1 MTNTITFEQAVAKVG
16 TKQDALDYLKEIYV
30 DGEFEDGQF
39 EDDEGMTFEDFLVSM
54 DDMCEDYSEFVHV
67 VWHVATGKTNKWVEW
82 VKEDG
87 VED

>member
-1 MTNTITFEQAVAKVG
+1 MTNTITFEQALAQVG

-30 DGEFEDGQF
+30 DGEFE
-39 EDDEGMTFEDFLVSM
+39 EDNDWTFEQFLECM
-54 DDMCEDYSEFVHV
+54 DDMCEDYSDFVTV
-67 VWHVATGKTNKWVEW
+67 VWHVATGKTNKFVEW